1 MYYYPYNNTINYNL
15 KREVEKLNR
24 AIEEEKKNQKPDN
37 HKIMRLR
44 ESILMNGLF
53 SEQNNGVYG
62 KYKQPW

>member
-1 MYYYPYNNTINYNL
+1 MINYNL
-15 KREVEKLNR
+15 KREVEKLNK
-24 AIEEEKKNQKPDN
+24 AIDEEKKSQKPDN

-53 SEQNNGVYG
+53 SEHNNGVYG